1 MGILVERS
9 WLWRRWA
16 IFSSLAVCDV
26 VILYISVFGG
36 DTRVNESIVNGAFL
50 TIAALANGYIFGGA
64 LDDRNKDKAAVA
76 TKAVDQSQPV
86 TTSVNIGVD
95 SENKG

>member
-1 MGILVERS
+1 MGILIERS

-16 IFSSLAVCDV
+16 IFSSLAVCDA
-26 VILYISVFGG
+26 VILYISVFGS
-36 DTRVNESIVNGAFL
+36 DTRVNESLVNGAFL

-76 TKAVDQSQPV
+76 TQAVSTGDSTTTEVKVQP
-86 TTSVNIGVD
+86 
-95 SENKG
+95 